1 MISIIIIAVLILLNG
16 LFVAAEFAIVGSP
29 RAVVRRK
36 ANEGSRSAAR
46 LLRILDDPIR
56 QDRFIATSQLGI
68 TVSSLALGM
77 VGEHAL
83 ATWLVPRMEGFGVDR
98 VIAAHTAATI
108 VSVAILSY
116 FHIVFGEMVPK
127 SLALQQPERM
137 AVRISP
143 IMRLVQLVMYPL
155 ILVLNG
161 IGNGV
166 LRLFGIDRTTG
177 PHERYRTADELAYE
191 VKQSQQSGLLP
202 HESAEVMQE
211 LLAFTD
217 LLARS
222 VMVPRVYVSGIPLG
236 ADPET
241 VRRILKR
248 ATHTRYPVYEG
259 SLDRVIG
266 VVHVKDILRTI
277 GRGEQI
283 GDDVV
288 RPATF
293 VAESACV
300 EDVLAAMREA
310 HSQMT
315 IVMDEHG
322 GMAGILTIED
332 LFEEVVGE
340 IGESRDQAADVETN
354 GRGTLRVRGTAR
366 IAQVGEA
373 LSIPLSHPRVD
384 TVSGLILTLLGRPAE
399 VGDRVEH
406 DGIALEVTAVW
417 GRGVGECVVSCA
429 PRPET
434 EAAGAPVVNDETSK
448 GADAARPTRAGRS
461 PRPDGKAAG
470 ADDAPALETLREA
483 VNVEAET
490 GGALGPLEESESVG
504 VRR

>member
-1 MISIIIIAVLILLNG
+1 MISAIIIAILILLNG
-16 LFVAAEFAIVGSP
+16 LFVAAEFAIVGAP

-36 ANEGSRSAAR
+36 ASEGSRSAAR
-46 LLRILDDPIR
+46 LLRILDDPIK

-83 ATWLVPRMEGFGVDR
+83 AAWLAPHMEGFGVDR

-108 VSVAILSY
+108 ISVAVLSY

-137 AVRISP
+137 AVRIAP
-143 IMRLVQLVMYPL
+143 IMRLVQLAMYPL
-155 ILVLNG
+155 ILVLNA

-166 LRLFGIDRTTG
+166 LRLIGIDRTAAT
-177 PHERYRTADELAYE
+177 HERFRTADELAYE
-191 VKQSQQSGLLP
+191 VKQSQKSGLLP

-222 VMVPRVYVSGIPLG
+222 VMVPRVYVTGIPLG

-241 VRRILKR
+241 VRGILKR
-248 ATHTRYPVYEG
+248 STHTRYPVYED
-259 SLDRVIG
+259 SLDRVVG

-277 GRGEQI
+277 AAGTNI
-283 GDDVV
+283 GNDVV

-300 EDVLAAMREA
+300 EDVLASMREA

-322 GMAGILTIED
+322 GTAGILTIED

-340 IGESRDQAADVETN
+340 IGEDKGQSADVEAN

-366 IAQVGEA
+366 IGQVGEA
-373 LSIPLSHPRVD
+373 LGISLSHPRVD
-384 TVSGLILTLLGRPAE
+384 TVSGLVLTLLGRPAE

-406 DGIALEVTAVW
+406 DGVALEVTSVQ
-417 GRGVGECVVSCA
+417 GRGVAECVVRCA
-429 PRPET
+429 PRPVT
-434 EAAGAPVVNDETSK
+434 ADGTADGAT
-448 GADAARPTRAGRS
+448 ADHADSVKPAARRRAVPEGV
-461 PRPDGKAAG
+461 DT
-470 ADDAPALETLREA
+470 LETLHEA
-483 VNVEAET
+483 VQVEAQT
-490 GGALGPLEESESVG
+490 GGALGPLDEEATAGS
-504 VRR
+504 RR

>member
-1 MISIIIIAVLILLNG
+1 MISAIIIAVLILLNG

-29 RAVVRRK
+29 RAVVRRR

-56 QDRFIATSQLGI
+56 QDRFIATAQLGI

-83 ATWLVPRMEGFGVDR
+83 AAWLAPRMEGFGVDR

-108 VSVAILSY
+108 VSVAVLSY

-137 AVRISP
+137 ALRITP
-143 IMRLVQLVMYPL
+143 IMRLVQLAMYPL

-166 LRLFGIDRTTG
+166 LRLMGIDRTAAT
-177 PHERYRTADELAYE
+177 HERYRTADELAYE
-191 VKQSQQSGLLP
+191 VKQSQKSGLLP
-202 HESAEVMQE
+202 EESAEVMQE

-236 ADPET
+236 ADPDT
-241 VRRILKR
+241 VRGILQGS
-248 ATHTRYPVYEG
+248 THTRYPVYEG
-259 SLDRVIG
+259 SLDQVIG
-266 VVHVKDILRTI
+266 VVHVKDILRAIERGSSI
-277 GRGEQI
+277 GA
-283 GDDVV
+283 DVV

-300 EDVLAAMREA
+300 EDVLAAMRRA

-340 IGESRDQAADVETN
+340 IGEQRDEAADVEHN

-366 IAQVGEA
+366 IAQVSEA
-373 LSIPLSHPRVD
+373 LGIPLSHPRVD
-384 TVSGLILTLLGRPAE
+384 TVSGLALTLLGRPAE

-406 DGIALEVTAVW
+406 DGVALEVTEVR
-417 GRGVGECVVSCA
+417 GRGVAECVVSHSQPPAEEAGASEPRDAKPA
-429 PRPET
+429 PRSRRARD
-434 EAAGAPVVNDETSK
+434 AAGT
-448 GADAARPTRAGRS
+448 
-461 PRPDGKAAG
+461 
-470 ADDAPALETLREA
+470 LETLHDA
-483 VNVEAET
+483 VEVEART
-490 GGALGPLEESESVG
+490 GGALGPLDEEASVG
-504 VRR
+504 GRR